1 MPGKPPLTRFA
12 SRPTMP
18 LDCVFRAYNA
28 PYNAF
33 VGVLNVPSD
42 FCGNSSGYFESFRR
56 PLQDIPQGGTVARGV
71 FPEPIFGVCAI
82 VLRFRAA

>member
-33 VGVLNVPSD
+33 VGVLNVTRTFAETLQGILTPSAVLYRKSAEEYLL
-42 FCGNSSGYFESFRR
+42 N
-56 PLQDIPQGGTVARGV
+56 LLVA
-71 FPEPIFGVCAI
+71 A
-82 VLRFRAA
+82 